1 MHSRELAELAALVA
15 IHSPALLAG
24 QEQIP
29 EQCIQ
34 QYWTAS
40 KCRLERWSRLLRKLH
55 AATTEPQLPATLA
68 WPRVRP
74 VAEEILTSELLT
86 RVWTAMAVAYD
97 AALGCDELTPVA
109 RNIFTG
115 HLDARNKLLTLMADG
130 RVIALPEGVKLNH
143 LRRRCERWTDM
154 LLAHLSRYI
163 DIREF
168 ACDIE
173 RARDFAEDLDYDSH
187 AESVHAEHRL
197 TCQLVLASLRAS
209 FAEGLDDGSPNADV
223 NRRIGSAVLA
233 AFRDE
238 IADSTGLVKS
248 AWLERI
254 SRTASDAEGM
264 IEELVRLD
272 RGL

>member
-15 IHSPALLAG
+15 IHSPALIAEQG
-24 QEQIP
+24 QIS

-40 KCRLERWSRLLRKLH
+40 KCRLERWGRLLRKLH
-55 AATTEPQLPATLA
+55 AAATEPQLPATLA

-74 VAEEILTSELLT
+74 VAEEILASELLT
-86 RVWTAMAVAYD
+86 RVWTALAVAYD
-97 AALGCDELTPVA
+97 AALGCDELTPIA

-130 RVIALPEGVKLNH
+130 RVISLPEAVKLNH

-154 LLAHLSRYI
+154 LLAHLSNYT

-168 ACDIE
+168 ACDFD
-173 RARDFAEDLDYDSH
+173 RARDFAEDLDH
-187 AESVHAEHRL
+187 ESVHAEHRL
-197 TCQLVLASLRAS
+197 TCQLVLGSLRAS
-209 FAEGLDDGSPNADV
+209 FADGLDNGSPNADV

-233 AFRDE
+233 AFREE

-254 SRTASDAEGM
+254 SRTASDTEVM
-264 IEELVRLD
+264 LEELVRLD